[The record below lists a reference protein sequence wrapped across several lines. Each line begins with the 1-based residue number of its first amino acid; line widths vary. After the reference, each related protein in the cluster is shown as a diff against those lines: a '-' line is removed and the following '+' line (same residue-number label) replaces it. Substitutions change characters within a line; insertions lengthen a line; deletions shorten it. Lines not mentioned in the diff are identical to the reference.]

1 MGASHIN
8 KAADMI
14 VKANEIMDVQKY
26 SDAID
31 EANAVYEKALPYM
44 EKAYE
49 LNPKDEYT
57 MRSLQ
62 ELYYRLRVKD
72 PSLSAKY
79 EEIKA
84 KLDSLKLQQ
93 EE

>member
-1 MGASHIN
+1 
-8 KAADMI
+8 
-14 VKANEIMDVQKY
+14 
-26 SDAID
+26 
-31 EANAVYEKALPYM
+31 
-44 EKAYE
+44 
-49 LNPKDEYT
+49 

-62 ELYYRLRVKD
+62 ELYYRMRFKD

-93 EE
+93 KE